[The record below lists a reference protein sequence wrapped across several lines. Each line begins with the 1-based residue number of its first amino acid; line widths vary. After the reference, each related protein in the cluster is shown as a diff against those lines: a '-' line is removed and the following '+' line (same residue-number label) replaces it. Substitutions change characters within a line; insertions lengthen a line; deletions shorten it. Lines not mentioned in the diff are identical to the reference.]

1 MGRVD
6 RDPHPDRLEERDHE
20 RAVAKVKFNKDTR
33 SHEIDQYSAEPVKL
47 VNVEV
52 FVPKPKP

>member
-1 MGRVD
+1 MINPGGSAGARHAGHVIKKT
-6 RDPHPDRLEERDHE
+6 RH
-20 RAVAKVKFNKDTR
+20 KDTR
-33 SHEIDQYSAEPVKL
+33 SIEIDQYSAEPVKL

>member
-1 MGRVD
+1 LVQI
-6 RDPHPDRLEERDHE
+6 LI
-20 RAVAKVKFNKDTR
+20 
-33 SHEIDQYSAEPVKL
+33 EIDQYSAGPVKL

>member
-1 MGRVD
+1 
-6 RDPHPDRLEERDHE
+6 LEERDHE